1 MFVRFIALCLVLASC
16 AGEIDDDAKAGDG
29 LAELTEADDG
39 SDLDGG
45 GEPRARV
52 CAEGATTKG
61 IDVSKWQGT
70 INWSSVKAAGVA
82 FAFIRLSDGAN
93 TKDAKFAAN
102 WAGAKSVGI
111 IRGAYQFFRP
121 AQSVTTQADMMIA

>member
-1 MFVRFIALCLVLASC
+1 VSCLVLLAAC
-16 AGEIDDDAKAGDG
+16 AGELDDVDSKAGDG
-29 LAELTEADDG
+29 LDELVAVDDDPG
-39 SDLDGG
+39 DMDPTGQ
-45 GEPRARV
+45 PRARV

-61 IDVSKWQGT
+61 IDVSKWQDT
-70 INWSSVKAAGVA
+70 INWTSVKNAGIA

-102 WAGAKSVGI
+102 WAGAKAAGI

-121 AQSVTTQADMMIA
+121 AQNVNT